1 VALWSRDGKSA
12 IIDLG
17 KIFMLEKTLISTV
30 SFQYMLSHFPLFCLT
45 CLYSSMKTLKS

>member
-1 VALWSRDGKSA
+1 MALWSRDGKSA